1 MKKSERRV
9 AIALVGVAVWLGGLY
24 FAITGL
30 VYDRTM
36 EFRYGALA
44 IFVGVSIA
52 VIALNL
58 ISIPGLPNKKKQVSR
73 NSNVLTAH
81 QTPEQVGFVFLF
93 RLITRIV
100 LRFTRLFLRCPLRVL
115 HRLRRSGA
123 GLGSHA
129 SG

>member
-9 AIALVGVAVWLGGLY
+9 AIALVGVAIWLGGLY

-30 VYDRTM
+30 IYDRTM

-58 ISIPGLPNKKKQVSR
+58 ISIPGLPSKKKQISR
-73 NSNVLTAH
+73 
-81 QTPEQVGFVFLF
+81 
-93 RLITRIV
+93 
-100 LRFTRLFLRCPLRVL
+100 
-115 HRLRRSGA
+115 
-123 GLGSHA
+123 
-129 SG
+129 

>member
-9 AIALVGVAVWLGGLY
+9 AIALVGVAIWLGGLY

-30 VYDRTM
+30 IYDRTM

-58 ISIPGLPNKKKQVSR
+58 ISIPGLPSKKKLSR
-73 NSNVLTAH
+73 
-81 QTPEQVGFVFLF
+81 
-93 RLITRIV
+93 
-100 LRFTRLFLRCPLRVL
+100 
-115 HRLRRSGA
+115 
-123 GLGSHA
+123 
-129 SG
+129 